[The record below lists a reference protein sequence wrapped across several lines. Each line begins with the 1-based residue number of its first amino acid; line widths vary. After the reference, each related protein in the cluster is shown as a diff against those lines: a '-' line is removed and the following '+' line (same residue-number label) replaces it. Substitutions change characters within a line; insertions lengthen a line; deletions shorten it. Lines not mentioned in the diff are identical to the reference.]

1 MEKMYRFLQS
11 GESPDFGVFTENEE
25 RILPAETGDVLVER
39 GVAEE
44 VI

>member
-1 MEKMYRFLQS
+1 MEKNYRFLQS
-11 GESPDFGVFTENEE
+11 GESPEFGIFTEGEE
-25 RILPAETGDVLVER
+25 RILPSIIGDVLVER